1 MWEALGITFVR
12 ITFVR
17 RQKPQLDVS
26 LIQNLLFNR
35 AKQNTDMRSGKENIF
50 NASWSPHR
58 IEVWRGAAY
67 DLCLAIFRNDVAL
80 KCHCTICHVILIH
93 SLHCIALDSHA
104 VNLLN
109 HIIDRTNVPSILETK
124 LFGTIMFV
132 IGAFKR
138 VSNIN
143 YFRLEW
149 NMFISILMDST
160 NSLSKLHIHYSA
172 QSLSLARCRTT
183 IQTSNRIE
191 FIPQTSDTWQPR
203 CGLLIKIFHFC
214 CRLSCWHIN
223 IEKLKDC
230 QIVGCSCVLNME
242 PNSIYK

>member
-160 NSLSKLHIHYSA
+160 NPLSKLHIHYSA
-172 QSLSLARCRTT
+172 QSLSLSM
-183 IQTSNRIE
+183 SNNNSNFQPHRIYSAN
-191 FIPQTSDTWQPR
+191 FRYMAATVRFAHQNLSF
-203 CGLLIKIFHFC
+203 LLPFVMLAYKYWKVE
-214 CRLSCWHIN
+214 RLS
-223 IEKLKDC
+223 DC
-230 QIVGCSCVLNME
+230 RVLSCTEYGAKFNL
-242 PNSIYK
+242 